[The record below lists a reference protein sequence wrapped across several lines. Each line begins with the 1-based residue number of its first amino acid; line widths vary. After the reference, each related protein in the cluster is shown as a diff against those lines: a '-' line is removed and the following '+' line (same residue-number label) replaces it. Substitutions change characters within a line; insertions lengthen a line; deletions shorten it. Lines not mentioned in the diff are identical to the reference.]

1 MESLSNLFLEKKISS
16 FFSASERPA
25 FLVVQLL
32 PLEVAEYSAAE
43 KRRQAAYLGVVVL
56 LSAPPNHSLEAP
68 PVPAATPY
76 LVVVVEAEAA
86 VSFSSQQLPLGVVEG
101 QAPPSL
107 VVEAP
112 PSNPRQEY
120 SVAAAAVEPP
130 CLAALRSGLPVRQ
143 YLVAGVAPLHLVGVS
158 RPLAA
163 AVEQPHWAV
172 ECSVV
177 PLGQEFLGPAQP
189 LRLPLDRL
197 EAVARQLLPDSQAL
211 PCLGSPPANNNR
223 SRPPPDFLA
232 SCNNSRRRPVW
243 EAPAAACLGVGRRR
257 PVGRQSLEGP
267 PGRLAALF
275 LGPALRSQAS
285 RCLVRARRTSLEAA
299 RRHPS
304 EPNPYL
310 ESR

>member
-16 FFSASERPA
+16 FFSALERPA

-76 LVVVVEAEAA
+76 LVVVVEAA

-112 PSNPRQEY
+112 PSNQRQEY

-197 EAVARQLLPDSQAL
+197 EARHF
-211 PCLGSPPANNNR
+211 R
-223 SRPPPDFLA
+223 
-232 SCNNSRRRPVW
+232 VW
-243 EAPAAACLGVGRRR
+243 
-257 PVGRQSLEGP
+257 
-267 PGRLAALF
+267 
-275 LGPALRSQAS
+275 
-285 RCLVRARRTSLEAA
+285 AA
-299 RRHPS
+299 RRPTTTAVDRHRIFWPAATTAADGQYGRPRQQLVWEWDDGGQWGGNLWRDPRADWQRYFWDQRCGHRPVAVWS
-304 EPNPYL
+304 GPGGHLWRRPGGILRNQILIWSPGKDQ
-310 ESR
+310 SHF